1 MNQIKNIEIK
11 NFKSIRHL
19 KIEDC
24 RRINVFVGY
33 PNTGKSNLLEALSLF
48 SIDRPAVD
56 FSSFVRIGKVPTL
69 FFDGNIKDNIE
80 ININGD
86 NRIVGELNEDKLFFH
101 WQLAGEGASFE
112 KMGPGIQ
119 QNIKGLLNFV
129 KTSNDDK
136 VHNWDSIFKR
146 LPRSDDFIDKFGP
159 GYLSS
164 IRKYN
169 FQKDIIHSSGNY
181 DFLSVPHGANL
192 FDIIYTRPELRNEVA
207 GLFKEYNLKINFDLS
222 ENEFSISKEIKE
234 NVVLTLPYKLIA
246 DTLQRL
252 IFYKAAI
259 ASNKDAI
266 LLFEEPE
273 AHMFPPY
280 ISKFSADVMY
290 DENGNQFFINTHSPF
305 VINDLME
312 NLKKEELRIYVVGY
326 KKETGET
333 FVRKL
338 TDGELHEMYQYGID
352 LYLNLE
358 NFLFHEQQ

>member
-101 WQLAGEGASFE
+101 WQLAGEGASFDR
-112 KMGPGIQ
+112 MGSGVQ
-119 QNIKGLLNFV
+119 QKIFDILSYRKAEDN
-129 KTSNDDK
+129 DK
-136 VHNWDSIFKR
+136 VLIWDSIFTR
-146 LPRSDDFIDKFGP
+146 LQRPENFPDSLGEGLLTNIK
-159 GYLSS
+159 
-164 IRKYN
+164 KYS
-169 FQKDIIHSSGNY
+169 FRESVEFSSGKY
-181 DFLSVPHGANL
+181 DALAVPNGSNI
-192 FDIIYTRPELRNEVA
+192 FDIVRTNREISSEVKEL
-207 GLFKEYNLKINFDLS
+207 FQEYNLELLYNSAEKRMSILKR
-222 ENEFSISKEIKE
+222 ISKDVIF
-234 NVVLTLPYKLIA
+234 TIPYHLVS
-246 DTLQRL
+246 DTLLRL
-252 IFYKAAI
+252 IFYKAAVI
-259 ASNKDAI
+259 SNKDSI

-280 ISKFSADVMY
+280 ISKFTSDIWY
-290 DENGNQFFINTHSPF
+290 HKDNQYFISTHSPF
-305 VINDLME
+305 VVNDFLE
-312 NLKKEELRIYVVGY
+312 NTKDELAIYAVEY
-326 KKETGET
+326 KKDIGET
-333 FVRKL
+333 IIKRL
-338 TDGELHEMYQYGID
+338 TEEQVHEAYQYGID
-352 LYLNLE
+352 IFFNLE
-358 NFLFHEQQ
+358 SIAK